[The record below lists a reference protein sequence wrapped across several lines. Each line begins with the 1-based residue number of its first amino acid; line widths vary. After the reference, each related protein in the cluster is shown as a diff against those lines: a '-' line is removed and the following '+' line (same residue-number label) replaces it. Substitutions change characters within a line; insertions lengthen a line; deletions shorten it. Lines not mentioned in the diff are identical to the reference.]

1 MNISPLSIYQAK
13 KRISQHVTRTPLVRA
28 HELSDLC
35 EAEIRCKLEI
45 MQPTGAFKLRG
56 ATNAIL
62 QLNEEQRTRGVVAV
76 STGNHG
82 RGVAYAARE
91 QSIHALICLSGLVP
105 ENKVE
110 AIKSLGADVRIIGN
124 SQDEAEIEANRLT
137 EEEGLIQIS
146 PFDHPDVI
154 AGQGT
159 IGLELLEDFP
169 EVNCVVVPL
178 SGGGLIG
185 GIALAL
191 KAASPKIHVV
201 GVTMEKGPAMI
212 LSLKA
217 GKPVEVNEEDSL
229 ADSLGGG
236 IGLQNQYT
244 LKLVQELV
252 DETLLVSEDEIGRAI
267 RYVLQTQRMI
277 LEGGAAV
284 GIAALL
290 AKKLDVRGKNVALIY
305 SGNNIA
311 EKKLKNVLD
320 YL

>member
-1 MNISPLSIYQAK
+1 MNITPLEIYQAK
-13 KRISQHVTRTPLVRA
+13 KRISPYVTRTPLVRA
-28 HELSDLC
+28 HVLSDLC
-35 EAEIRCKLEI
+35 EAEIWCKLET
-45 MQPTGAFKLRG
+45 MQSTGAFKLRG

-62 QLNEEQRTRGVVAV
+62 RLNKDQQKRGVVAV

-91 QSIHALICLSGLVP
+91 QGIRAVICLSSLVP

-110 AIKSLGADVRIIGN
+110 AIKSLGADVRIFGN

-137 EEEGLIQIS
+137 EEDGLIPIS

-169 EVNCVVVPL
+169 ELNYVVVPL

-191 KAASPKIHVV
+191 KAASTKIHVV
-201 GVTMEKGPAMI
+201 GVTMENGPAMV
-212 LSLKA
+212 LSLEA
-217 GKPVEVNEEDSL
+217 GKPVEVEETESL

-236 IGLQNQYT
+236 IGLENRYT
-244 LKLVQELV
+244 LSLVQELV
-252 DETLLVSEDEIGRAI
+252 DETLLVSEDEIGQAI
-267 RYVLQTQRMI
+267 QYVFETQRMV

-284 GIAALL
+284 VTAALL
-290 AKKLDVRGKNVALIY
+290 AKKLDVQGQNVALIY

-311 EKKLKNVLD
+311 EKTLRKVLD
-320 YL
+320 S

>member
-1 MNISPLSIYQAK
+1 MNIPPLEIYQAK
-13 KRISQHVTRTPLVRA
+13 KRISPFVTRTPLVRA
-28 HELSDLC
+28 HALSDRC
-35 EAEIRCKLEI
+35 EAEIWCKLET

-62 QLNEEQRTRGVVAV
+62 RLNEDQRKRGVVAV

-82 RGVAYAARE
+82 RGMAYAARE
-91 QSIHALICLSGLVP
+91 QGVRAVICLSSLVP

-110 AIKSLGADVRIIGN
+110 AIKSLGADVRIVGN
-124 SQDEAEIEANRLT
+124 TQDEAEIEANRLT
-137 EEEGLIQIS
+137 EEEGLIPIS

-169 EVNCVVVPL
+169 ELNCVVVPL

-191 KAASPKIHVV
+191 KAASPKINVV
-201 GVTMEKGPAMI
+201 GVTMENGPAMV
-212 LSLKA
+212 LSLEA
-217 GKPVEVNEEDSL
+217 GRPVEVEEEESL

-236 IGLQNQYT
+236 IGLKNRYT
-244 LKLVQELV
+244 LSLVQELV
-252 DETLLVSEDEIGRAI
+252 DETLLVSEDEIGQAI
-267 RYVLQTQRMI
+267 QYVFETQRMV

-284 GIAALL
+284 GTAALL
-290 AKKLDVRGKNVALIY
+290 AKKLKVQGQNVALIY

-311 EKKLKNVLD
+311 KKTLRKVLD
-320 YL
+320 S

>member
-1 MNISPLSIYQAK
+1 MNIPPIKIYQAK
-13 KRISQHVTRTPLVRA
+13 KRIFPFVTRTPLVRA
-28 HELSDLC
+28 HALSDLC
-35 EAEIRCKLEI
+35 EAEIWCKLET

-62 QLNEEQRTRGVVAV
+62 RLNEDERKRGVVAV

-91 QSIHALICLSGLVP
+91 QNVRAVICLSSLVP

-110 AIKSLGADVRIIGN
+110 AIKSLGADVRIVGN
-124 SQDEAEIEANRLT
+124 SQDEAEIEAHRLS
-137 EEEGLIQIS
+137 EEEGLIPIS
-146 PFDHPDVI
+146 PFDHQDVI

-169 EVNCVVVPL
+169 EVNCVIVPL

-191 KAASPKIHVV
+191 KAASPKIHIV
-201 GVTMEKGPAMI
+201 GVTMENGPAMV

-217 GKPVEVNEEDSL
+217 GKPVEVEEEESL

-236 IGLQNQYT
+236 IGQENRYT
-244 LKLVQELV
+244 LSLVQELV
-252 DETLLVSEDEIGRAI
+252 DKTLLVSEDEIGQAI
-267 RYVLQTQRMI
+267 RYIFETQRII

-284 GIAALL
+284 GTAALL
-290 AKKLDVRGKNVALIY
+290 AKKIDVRGQNVAMIY

-311 EKKLKNVLD
+311 EKKLRKVLD
-320 YL
+320 S

>member
-1 MNISPLSIYQAK
+1 MNILPLEIYQAR
-13 KRISQHVTRTPLVRA
+13 KRISQYVKRTPLVRA
-28 HELSDLC
+28 NALSDRC
-35 EAEIRCKLEI
+35 KAEIWCKLETI
-45 MQPTGAFKLRG
+45 QPTGAFKLRG

-62 QLNEEQRTRGVVAV
+62 RLNEDQRKRGVVAA

-91 QSIHALICLSGLVP
+91 QGIRAVICLSGLVP
-105 ENKVE
+105 KNKVE
-110 AIKSLGADVRIIGN
+110 AIKSLGADVRIVGS
-124 SQDEAEIEANRLT
+124 SQDEAEVEAIRLT
-137 EEEGLIQIS
+137 EEEGLILIS

-169 EVNCVVVPL
+169 ELNCVVVPL

-201 GVTMEKGPAMI
+201 GVTMEKGPAMV

-217 GKPVEVNEEDSL
+217 GKPVEVEEEESL

-236 IGLQNQYT
+236 IGVENHYT
-244 LKLVQELV
+244 LSLVQDLV
-252 DETLLVSEDEIGRAI
+252 DETLLVSENEISQAI
-267 RYVLQTQRMI
+267 RYVFETQRMV

-284 GIAALL
+284 GTAALL
-290 AKKLDVRGKNVALIY
+290 AKKLEVQKLNVALIY

-311 EKKLKNVLD
+311 DKTLQKVLD
-320 YL
+320 S

>member
-1 MNISPLSIYQAK
+1 MNIPPLEVYQAK
-13 KRISQHVTRTPLVRA
+13 KRISPYVTRTPLVRA
-28 HELSDLC
+28 HALSDLC
-35 EAEIRCKLEI
+35 EAEIWCKLET

-62 QLNEEQRTRGVVAV
+62 RLNEDQRKRGVVAV

-91 QSIHALICLSGLVP
+91 QGVRAVICLSSLVP

-110 AIKSLGADVRIIGN
+110 AIKSLGADVRIVGN

-137 EEEGLIQIS
+137 EEEGLIPIS

-169 EVNCVVVPL
+169 ELNCVVVPL

-191 KAASPKIHVV
+191 KAASPKINVV
-201 GVTMEKGPAMI
+201 GVTMENGPAMV
-212 LSLKA
+212 LSLEA
-217 GKPVEVNEEDSL
+217 GKPVEVEEEESL

-236 IGLQNQYT
+236 IGLENRYT
-244 LKLVQELV
+244 LSLVQELV
-252 DETLLVSEDEIGRAI
+252 DETLLVSEDEIGQAI
-267 RYVLQTQRMI
+267 QYVFETQRMV

-284 GIAALL
+284 GTAALL
-290 AKKLDVRGKNVALIY
+290 AKKLEVQGQNVALIY

-311 EKKLKNVLD
+311 EKTLRKVLD
-320 YL
+320 S

>member
-1 MNISPLSIYQAK
+1 MNIYPLNIYQAK
-13 KRISQHVTRTPLVRA
+13 KRISQYVVRTPLIRA
-28 HELSDLC
+28 HALSDLC
-35 EAEIRCKLEI
+35 GAEIRCKLET

-56 ATNAIL
+56 ATNTIL
-62 QLNEEQRTRGVVAV
+62 QLTEDQRTCGVVAV

-82 RGVAYAARE
+82 RGVAFAARE
-91 QSIHALICLSGLVP
+91 QNIHAVICLSGLVP

-137 EEEGLIQIS
+137 KEEGLIQIS

-169 EVNCVVVPL
+169 ELNCVVVPL

-185 GIALAL
+185 GVALAL

-201 GVTMEKGPAMI
+201 GVTMDKGPAMV

-217 GKPVEVNEEDSL
+217 GKPVEVKEEESL

-236 IGLQNQYT
+236 IGLENHYT
-244 LKLVQELV
+244 LKLVQDLV
-252 DETLLVSEDEIGRAI
+252 DETLLVSEKEIGQAI
-267 RYVLQTQRMI
+267 KYVFETQRI
-277 LEGGAAV
+277 VLEGGAAV
-284 GIAALL
+284 GTAALL
-290 AKKLDVRGKNVALIY
+290 AKKLEVQGKNVALIY

-311 EKKLKNVLD
+311 EKKLRNVLE
-320 YL
+320 Y